1 MKQEISALMDGEMFE
16 DQADVFF
23 DKLKRQPEAQQDW
36 ESYHLIGDALRQPD
50 HICKSFG
57 KSFHER
63 LQAEPTVIAPYSR
76 TSQRA
81 RNFALSAVASV
92 MALAL
97 VAWLSLQVGSEP
109 APQVATVKQ
118 DSISAIRPASAQADD
133 YLMAHQEFSPSTDI
147 NGSASYIRTVSY
159 GREYAPVTNNQIK
172 NNPNEK

>member
-16 DQADVFF
+16 DQADAFL
-23 DKLKRQPEAQQDW
+23 DKVKRHPEMQQDW
-36 ESYHLIGDALRQPD
+36 DNYHLIGDALRQPD

-63 LQAEPTVIAPYSR
+63 LQAEPTVIAPYKR
-76 TSQRA
+76 TTQKV

-109 APQVATVKQ
+109 APQIAATQVQ
-118 DSISAIRPASAQADD
+118 QNNAVRPASTQAND
-133 YLMAHQEFSPSTDI
+133 YLMAHQEFSPS
-147 NGSASYIRTVSY
+147 AEVHVAAPYIHAVA
-159 GREYAPVTNNQIK
+159 GR
-172 NNPNEK
+172 

>member
-16 DQADVFF
+16 DQADIFF
-23 DKLKRQPEAQQDW
+23 DKLNRHPDAQQDW

-50 HICKSFG
+50 HICKGFG

-63 LQAEPTVIAPYSR
+63 LQAEPTVFAPRSR
-76 TSQRA
+76 ASQRI

-109 APQVATVKQ
+109 VPQVAVAQIPQ
-118 DSISAIRPASAQADD
+118 DNAIRPVSALADD
-133 YLMAHQEFSPSTDI
+133 YLMAHQEFSPSADVHVA
-147 NGSASYIRTVSY
+147 GPYIHAVA
-159 GREYAPVTNNQIK
+159 GR
-172 NNPNEK
+172 